1 MILIRT
7 KITTVL
13 NFELDIKDLDTDKN
27 KIQNIINKT
36 IIEELFKDEYNA
48 ITIDKDKNYFKLLS
62 IDSEAKILE
71 DKKAAAKKKPNN
83 KKKKKKKTK

>member
-71 DKKAAAKKKPNN
+71 DKKVAAKKKPNN

>member
-48 ITIDKDKNYFKLLS
+48 ITIDKDNNYFKLIS
-62 IDSEAKILE
+62 IDSEAEII
-71 DKKAAAKKKPNN
+71 DNKKVKKRKKNN
-83 KKKKKKKTK
+83 KKKKKAK